1 MRHWSL
7 VLILALAA
15 AEAGAQFAAPGGTV
29 PVVANNAGAAGTFWR
44 SDVNIVNV
52 GGIDTQ
58 VVLQLFPELVGG
70 SPAFDL
76 AILDPIGLAAGE
88 QLSISNVVQ
97 TRFGLVDAKGGLRIY
112 SNNGAPLVIS
122 SRTYTSDPSS
132 GGTYGQDVN
141 GVMVAREAWASGLR
155 HDSLYRSNLG
165 IFYPGLEP
173 AQFSVMVYSSDG
185 EEVGSGTIS
194 FSQAGFIQRS
204 LDSFNVS
211 MMIDG
216 YLKLTCSDPTVGWF
230 AYASRV
236 DQISGDA
243 VFRPARGRYED
254 VN

>member
-1 MRHWSL
+1 
-7 VLILALAA
+7 
-15 AEAGAQFAAPGGTV
+15 
-29 PVVANNAGAAGTFWR
+29 VVANNAGAAGTFWR

-52 GGIDTQ
+52 SGIDTQ
-58 VVLQLFPELVGG
+58 IVLQLFPELIGG

-76 AILDPIGLAAGE
+76 AILNPIGLPAGE
-88 QLSISNVVQ
+88 QLSISNVMQ
-97 TRFGLVDAKGGLRIY
+97 TRFGLVDAKGALRIY

-132 GGTYGQDVN
+132 GGTYGQDVS

-173 AQFSVMVYSSDG
+173 AQFSVTVYSSDG

-194 FSQAGFIQRS
+194 FPEAGLIQRS

-211 MMIDG
+211 MMTDG
-216 YLKLTCSDPTVGWF
+216 YLKISCSDPSVGWF

-243 VFRPARGRYED
+243 VFRPARGRLED
-254 VN
+254 VS